1 MVTHMNMMEVKRKNS
16 MSKKNKS
23 PFHIK
28 HNYKRFKSVNGY
40 KFWARDIRDARDYC
54 NLMNWVLG
62 GLDEKK
68 ENV

>member
-1 MVTHMNMMEVKRKNS
+1 MHMNMMEVKRKNS

-28 HNYKRFKSVNGY
+28 HNYKRFKSTNGY
-40 KFWARDIRDARDYC
+40 KFWAKDKTDAMDYC

-62 GLDEKK
+62 GIDEKK